1 MELIVIN
8 ENKIKITMSSDE
20 MSHYGLDENEFHC
33 SITNTREILNK
44 ILHKNHRDIAF
55 GRIEESDKL
64 LIQLY
69 PEVSGGCELY
79 VTKIPDLQP
88 DNDFE
93 EAMTMNEYGEDR
105 LLPPKRQAPKVEIK
119 KTVLAY
125 SFSDLSSVRGA
136 CVELDSRDFEGES
149 SLYRSDDGRYF
160 LFVTPDEKSSPSTFL
175 AEFGELESASSSSLY
190 LSERGKCLCKTDA
203 VKLILEI

>member
-79 VTKIPDLQP
+79 VTKIPDLQQ
-88 DNDFE
+88 DNEFE

-105 LLPPKRQAPKVEIK
+105 LLPPKMQSIKAEIK
-119 KTVLAY
+119 KTILAY
-125 SFSDLSSVRGA
+125 SFQNLWSVRGA

-175 AEFGELESASSSSLY
+175 SEFGELESASSSSLY